1 MKNRHIFRRGEEPTL
16 YLDGDQ
22 PRLYRRKRVRW
33 KRVLL
38 WTSLAVVALLI
49 VIALFAWGYI
59 WNIWIKSKE
68 SQMRVAGVESALS
81 QTKKGRPVTTLVM
94 GVDRGSVKGEGGP
107 GRSDIVMLVSVSS
120 DGKKAAVISIPRD
133 TRVVIPG
140 YKGYYKINAAHAFGG
155 TKQAVETVRA
165 FTGLDINHFVEI
177 DFNGFKHIVNAIGGV
192 PMHIEKEIN
201 DKYAGKVPAGDVV
214 LNGDQALALVRA
226 RYDVEAVPEGDLGRV
241 KNQQKFLQ
249 AMLSTVSH
257 QRNPFRII
265 KLVNATAENVKTDL
279 TFGEMFSLGLKLR
292 GIGTG
297 KVQMTTAPGEPK
309 VIGGVWYFVL
319 DKNAFQQLL
328 STFKSRSE
336 VEVVEEKKPE
346 TTGSMRSQISVAV
359 LNGARVQGLAT
370 SVAKELEKRGYP
382 DVARVNAESAYSKTT
397 IYYSDEGS
405 SKAGTVASDLEGAEE
420 PLLKR
425 NDDVTSEYE
434 VDVVVVL
441 GSDYRTD

>member
-1 MKNRHIFRRGEEPTL
+1 MKKRHIFRRGERKTL

-22 PRLYRRKRVRW
+22 PRLYRRRRVRW
-33 KRVLL
+33 RRVLL
-38 WTSLAVVALLI
+38 WTSLGVAALLI
-49 VIALFAWGYI
+49 AGFVWGYV
-59 WNIWIKSKE
+59 WLKGKE
-68 SQMRVAGVESALS
+68 SEMRVSGVESALS
-81 QTKKGRPVTTLVM
+81 PAKKGQPVTTLVM
-94 GVDRGSVKGEGGP
+94 GVDRGSVKGEGGQ

-120 DGKKAAVISIPRD
+120 DGRKAAVISIPRD
-133 TRVVIPG
+133 TRVLIPG
-140 YKGYYKINAAHAFGG
+140 YEAYNKINAAHAYGG
-155 TKQAVETVRA
+155 TEQAIETVRA

-177 DFNGFKHIVNAIGGV
+177 DFNGFKHIVNAMGGV
-192 PMHIEKEIN
+192 KMYIERAID

-226 RYDVEAVPEGDLGRV
+226 RFDVEAVPEGDLGRV

-249 AMLSTVSH
+249 AMLSTISH

-265 KLVNATAENVKTDL
+265 KLVDATSENVKTDL
-279 TFGEMFSLGLKLR
+279 TFSEMFSLGLKLR

-309 VIGGVWYFVL
+309 IIGGTWYYIV
-319 DKNAFQQLL
+319 DANAFQQLI
-328 STFKSRSE
+328 SSFESRSE

-346 TTGSMRSQISVAV
+346 VSKSARGDISVAV

-370 SVAKELEKRGYP
+370 SVANDLERRGYP
-382 DVARVNAESAYSKTT
+382 EVARANSESAYSKTA

-405 SKAGTVASDLEGAEE
+405 SKAGTVAADLDGVEE

-425 NDDVTSEYE
+425 NDDLTSEHE

-441 GSDYRTD
+441 GSDYQTD